1 MFCGS
6 ARGRSILPSTRGYT
20 ERLLDAT
27 RFPGQ
32 HKARTHQENERKTI
46 VFVVGTARS
55 GTTAMVRLLNSHS
68 RICIG
73 MERFKYVKKL
83 RGNEFDKKK
92 FFSFSPK
99 ETNILPKKGGQWE
112 RFYADL
118 ESRFD
123 QSKAIGDKFGT
134 KPGTFQR
141 ILSVYPE
148 ARFIHIVRSIDRVA
162 ASWNARAADK
172 KDHWPPTADYRAA
185 VPRWNMANREALE
198 AIDHGLPVT
207 VIDYEKFYSNQSDI
221 DGLLEFLT
229 VTSDLS
235 FQENYKASCKFFTD
249 NVLGKE
255 LKRLSGE
262 EEYIAEHADLGQFTR
277 LKALAL

>member
-1 MFCGS
+1 VS
-6 ARGRSILPSTRGYT
+6 STSEYT
-20 ERLLDAT
+20 EGPDAPRSSKET
-27 RFPGQ
+27 E
-32 HKARTHQENERKTI
+32 AATHPENGRKTT

-83 RGNEFDKKK
+83 KGNEFDKKR
-92 FFSFSPK
+92 FFSFSPE
-99 ETNILPKKGGQWE
+99 ETNILPTKNGAWKQ
-112 RFYADL
+112 FYADL

-123 QSKAIGDKFGT
+123 QSKVVGDKFGT
-134 KPGTFQR
+134 KPGIFKQIR
-141 ILSVYPE
+141 SVYPE

-162 ASWNARAADK
+162 ASWNVRAANK
-172 KDHWPPTADYRAA
+172 KDHWPPNADYRAA

-198 AIDHGLPVT
+198 AIDHGLLVT

-229 VTSDLS
+229 VTTDSS
-235 FQENYKASCKFFTD
+235 FLENYKASCGFFTD

-255 LKRLSGE
+255 LKRLPGE
-262 EEYIAEHADLGQFTR
+262 EAYIAEHADLGQFAR